1 MQFKAAAAE
10 PSPLTNAQLEAL
22 MLPPDGW
29 KLDKEIL
36 DAHLWRIYTEFSE
49 EPKTEIVV
57 YGFWPALIRLNIE
70 KKQVKRI
77 PGYAGSLGKLL
88 ADGLNSPEPAKKN
101 KSELWLRQS
110 LILYFAG
117 FRLSRNEGQRPYAPW
132 IKPEDCRLLDQ
143 MADHYIA
150 GQKIMQVGKNTQQE
164 ASDELLTEWLA
175 EPGTRTVA
183 DVLSYFDVVQ
193 PNQVNLPADYTYP
206 ISWGWYLLEGNKQM
220 FAYVG
225 LDNDAYDLN
234 AHWLSSGTLPENS
247 DNPFRLWLRDV
258 YFAFM
263 AGKELFESKPIPT
276 TDKHRQILQKEAL
289 KQWWAGLEKQK

>member
-36 DAHLWRIYTEFSE
+36 QTHLWLIYPQFIE
-49 EPKTEIVV
+49 EPESEIVV
-57 YGFWPALIRLNIE
+57 FGFWPAFMLDIE
-70 KKQVKRI
+70 KMHVTRI
-77 PGYAGSLGKLL
+77 PGYAGSLGELL
-88 ADGLNSPEPAKKN
+88 TDGLNSPDLARKK

-143 MADHYIA
+143 ITDQYLAA
-150 GQKIMQVGKNTQQE
+150 QKIIQLGVNPQQD
-164 ASDELLTEWLA
+164 ASDELLTEWLT

-183 DVLSYFDVVQ
+183 DVSGYFDVVQ
-193 PNQVNLPADYTYP
+193 ANHDAMPACYTYP
-206 ISWGWYLLEGNKQM
+206 IRWVWCREKGNKQM
-220 FAYVG
+220 FAYIG
-225 LDNDAYDLN
+225 LGKDTYDFH
-234 AHWLSSGTLPENS
+234 AHWLPGATLPEKL
-247 DNPFRLWLRDV
+247 DDPFRLWLRDV
-258 YFAFM
+258 YLSFM

-276 TDKHRQILQKEAL
+276 TDQHRQMLQKEAL